1 MIDTDEMMAISVN
14 DANIILLL
22 IPNARTTYC
31 TTRTFHLF
39 PREKIEFSKGTY
51 HGRRVKFASKTCDYM
66 IVGEEAYLLRSS
78 EVCVRPLHHF
88 RRDVD
93 TRWRCEAANCCT
105 TTCEYDNK
113 GNEGHAIIIAVSFF
127 VRCWS
132 SQVRSLSLFDKEA
145 STASWWMRTPLAG
158 V

>member
-66 IVGEEAYLLRSS
+66 IVGEEVYLLRSN

-88 RRDVD
+88 LDVMLILD
-93 TRWRCEAANCCT
+93 GDVKPQTAAQPHVNMIMR
-105 TTCEYDNK
+105 EMR
-113 GNEGHAIIIAVSFF
+113 AIL
-127 VRCWS
+127 
-132 SQVRSLSLFDKEA
+132 Q
-145 STASWWMRTPLAG
+145 
-158 V
+158 

>member
-66 IVGEEAYLLRSS
+66 IVGEEVYLLRSN
-78 EVCVRPLHHF
+78 EVCVRPLHHFF

-105 TTCEYDNK
+105 TTCEYDNE
-113 GNEGHAIIIAVSFF
+113 GNEGHTSIAVSFF
-127 VRCWS
+127 VVVD
-132 SQVRSLSLFDKEA
+132 QVS
-145 STASWWMRTPLAG
+145 
-158 V
+158 

>member
-66 IVGEEAYLLRSS
+66 IVGEEVYLLRSN

-105 TTCEYDNK
+105 TTCEYDNE
-113 GNEGHAIIIAVSFF
+113 GNEGHTSIAVSFF
-127 VRCWS
+127 VVVD
-132 SQVRSLSLFDKEA
+132 QV
-145 STASWWMRTPLAG
+145 SWWMRTPRRTIPRGEPSEGLG
-158 V
+158 MLPTG